1 MKSLFYTGAHM
12 LTGIAIVL
20 LIAASPL
27 LAETYKK
34 KVDHKGRDVTPK
46 EAYKLLQQD
55 PKHTFI
61 IDTRTQYEYQDVG
74 HPEGAY
80 NIPYEFYT
88 DELKKIGEGL
98 YEYKRRLNA
107 NYCDDLKE
115 IFNPATDILVII
127 CRSGGRSIKAVNSAV
142 ECGFTPEKSYNLLG
156 GFEGDVVEDQTSPF
170 FGKRMVGGWRL
181 ENLPW
186 TYEMGQKLIYQ
197 RDLKR
202 LDNK

>member
-1 MKSLFYTGAHM
+1 MNHLSYTALRTLAGAA
-12 LTGIAIVL
+12 LVL

-46 EAYKLLQQD
+46 EAYKLLRQD

-88 DELKKIGEGL
+88 DELKKIGDGL
-98 YEYKRRLNA
+98 YEYKWKQNA
-107 NYCDDLKE
+107 NYCADLRE

-142 ECGFTPEKSYNLLG
+142 DCGFSPEKTYDLLLG
-156 GFEGDVVEDQTSPF
+156 GFEGDVVEDQTNSSAN
-170 FGKRMVGGWRL
+170 GWSAAGGSRTF
-181 ENLPW
+181 PGP
-186 TYEMGQKLIYQ
+186 T
-197 RDLKR
+197 R
-202 LDNK
+202 